1 MNTQTTP
8 QITAYVRCIIPG
20 NGVELD
26 KVYPTTGKV
35 LSKAAVISYYLVD
48 LETPV
53 PAAQFTIDA
62 VVSNK

>member
-26 KVYPTTGKV
+26 KVYPTSGKV
-35 LSKAAVISYYLVD
+35 LSKAAALCYYLVD
-48 LETPV
+48 LGEPV
-53 PAAQFTIDA
+53 PAAQFVIDA
-62 VVSNK
+62 VIKK